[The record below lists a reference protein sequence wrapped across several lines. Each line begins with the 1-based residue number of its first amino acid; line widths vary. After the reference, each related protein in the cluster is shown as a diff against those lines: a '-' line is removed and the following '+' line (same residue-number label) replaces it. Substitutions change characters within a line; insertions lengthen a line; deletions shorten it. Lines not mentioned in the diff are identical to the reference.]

1 MFRTS
6 QDPVGRRTASGR
18 RMLQAALM
26 LGLSVVMLPQIAGT
40 ARASAPLDGA
50 RKIDAAAPAT
60 TPMLR
65 PFVELNDSAIHLGDV
80 FDNAGRYADRAIA
93 SAPEPGASVVL
104 EAAWLW
110 RVANAYGLDWR
121 PASRHETSTVRR
133 ASTRIPAS
141 TLAELMHQA
150 AAREIS
156 GDPEL
161 IDLEF
166 DTPLSDL
173 NLEPGNEATVRLDRW
188 SFDPASGRF
197 SANLAAPATG
207 TPKRVVT
214 VAGWAHRLTLVPVP
228 TRRIGQGEVIG
239 RGDIDWQPMREQTL
253 ARTVIA
259 GETVDVVGMA
269 ARRPLSAGTALRATD
284 VEPPILVE
292 RRANVM
298 VVLQMPQMTLTMQ
311 GKALDRG
318 ALGETVRV
326 ENLHSKRLVEG
337 VVSGPGKVTIDL
349 PHALALR

>member
-1 MFRTS
+1 MLRNS
-6 QDPVGRRTASGR
+6 RNLAGKPIGSGR
-18 RMLQAALM
+18 HMLRASFALGLSLAMLPQLPAALQAA
-26 LGLSVVMLPQIAGT
+26 G
-40 ARASAPLDGA
+40 ARDGA
-50 RKIDAAAPAT
+50 QTVDAAAPAT

-65 PFVELNDSAIHLGDV
+65 PFVELDDSAIHLGDV
-80 FDNAGRYADRAIA
+80 FDNAGRYADRPIA
-93 SAPEPGASVVL
+93 SAPEPGESVVL

-110 RVANAYGLDWR
+110 RVANAYSLDWR
-121 PASRHETSTVRR
+121 PASRLETSTIRR

-141 TLAELMHQA
+141 TLAELIHQA

-156 GDPEL
+156 GDPDL

-166 DTPLSDL
+166 DTPLGDV
-173 NLEPGNEATVRLDRW
+173 NLTPGNEATVRLDRW

-197 SANLAAPATG
+197 SANMAAPAEG
-207 TPKRVVT
+207 TPQRMTNVSGRV
-214 VAGWAHRLTLVPVP
+214 HRLALVPVP

-239 RGDIDWQPMREQTL
+239 RGDIDWQPMREQNL
-253 ARTVIA
+253 GRSVIA